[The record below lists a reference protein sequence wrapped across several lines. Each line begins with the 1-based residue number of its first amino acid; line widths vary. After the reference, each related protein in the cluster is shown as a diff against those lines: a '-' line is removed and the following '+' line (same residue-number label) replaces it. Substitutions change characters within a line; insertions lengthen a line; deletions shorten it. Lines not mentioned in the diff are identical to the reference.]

1 MLRTLQHN
9 VQPSQLR
16 PGTRLAGGVS
26 GVFTPRILG
35 EDARQQQRR
44 GHPPNEARLSYF
56 ERLQNREQCGKPRR
70 CGLHIGSR

>member
-44 GHPPNEARLSYF
+44 GHPPTKR
-56 ERLQNREQCGKPRR
+56 G
-70 CGLHIGSR
+70 